1 MNRLP
6 ILHRDQAEFKALMQ
20 EASNE
25 YNIGE
30 AMIEKDYWVTWCINY
45 LFGHSPW
52 RDRLGFK
59 GGTCMAKAYDVISRF
74 SEDVD
79 ILLDWRLLGYR
90 AKEPM
95 EPTSNRK
102 RDLMKKDMNERTV
115 MYLAEDMLP
124 VMQRDVLEMLGPEF
138 RVYIAENDPMSIQFE
153 YPKVFSPDPNILSTV
168 KLEIGPMSQ
177 WSQLTPQPI
186 TSMIDKAIP
195 GVNIFT
201 PIPVLSVSPERTFW
215 DKVSILQN
223 VSHWRDKN
231 PTREIKDRYSRHY
244 YDVYRIL
251 NSPYRDACLANTDLF
266 FEAMDF
272 SARFYPV
279 TTFDYKEIDFSN
291 LQLEIPQ
298 SLLPALKLDYERMK
312 GMLFGDKPSF
322 DTIYQSILAFKEEL
336 RATVQHDKGSQTHT
350 VPLDSRIADASQRS
364 VSKAVP
370 FPKAPSMTD
379 KDLDL

>member
-1 MNRLP
+1 MNSLP
-6 ILHRDQAEFKALMQ
+6 TLHQNQAEFEIALHKTAKVYGIV
-20 EASNE
+20 EP
-25 YNIGE
+25 
-30 AMIEKDYWVTWCINY
+30 MIEKDYWVTWCINY

-52 RDRLGFK
+52 RDHLGFK

-74 SEDVD
+74 SEDID

-90 AKEPM
+90 TKEPM
-95 EPTSNRK
+95 EPESNRK
-102 RDLMKKDMNERTV
+102 RDLVKKDMNERTV
-115 MYLAEDMLP
+115 KYLANGMLP
-124 VMQRDVLEMLGPEF
+124 VMQKDILKMLGPQF
-138 RVYIAENDPMSIQFE
+138 HVYIAENDPMSIQFE
-153 YPKVFSPDPNILSTV
+153 YPRVFSPDPNILSTV

-177 WSQLTPQPI
+177 WSQLAPRPI

-215 DKVSILQN
+215 DKVCILQN

-231 PTREIKDRYSRHY
+231 PTREIKNRYSRHY

-251 NSPYRDACLANTDLF
+251 NSPYRKACMANADLF

-279 TTFDYKEIDFSN
+279 TTFDYKEVDFSN

-298 SLLPALKLDYERMK
+298 SLLPAIELDYERMK

-322 DTIYQSILAFKEEL
+322 DTIYQTILAFKEEL
-336 RATVQHDKGSQTHT
+336 RATAQYGKGSQTHT
-350 VPLDSRIADASQRS
+350 APLDSWIAGASQRS
-364 VSKAVP
+364 KTKAKFNPGPISKTE
-370 FPKAPSMTD
+370 KELE
-379 KDLDL
+379 K

>member
-1 MNRLP
+1 MSNLP
-6 ILHRDQAEFKALMQ
+6 ILHRDHAEFENALHKAAKVYGIV
-20 EASNE
+20 EP
-25 YNIGE
+25 
-30 AMIEKDYWVTWCINY
+30 MIEKDYWVTWCINY

-115 MYLAEDMLP
+115 KYLAEDMLP
-124 VMQRDVLEMLGPEF
+124 VMQRDILEMLGPEF
-138 RVYIAENDPMSIQFE
+138 RVYIAESDPMSIQFE
-153 YPKVFSPDPNILSTV
+153 FPRVFSPDPNILSTV

-195 GVNIFT
+195 GANIFT
-201 PIPVLSVSPERTFW
+201 PLSVLSVSPERTFW

-251 NSPYRDACLANTDLF
+251 NSPYRDACLANADLF
-266 FEAMDF
+266 FEAMEF

-279 TTFDYKEIDFSN
+279 TTFDYKEVDFSN

-298 SLLPALKLDYERMK
+298 TLLPSLELDYERMK

-322 DTIYQSILAFKEEL
+322 DTIYQSILAFEEEL
-336 RATVQHDKGSQTHT
+336 RITARPGKDSQTHT
-350 VPLDSRIADASQRS
+350 APLDSRIADARQRS
-364 VSKAVP
+364 GSMVAPFSKG
-370 FPKAPSMTD
+370 PSMIGE
-379 KDLDL
+379 DLHL

>member
-1 MNRLP
+1 MNKLP
-6 ILHRDQAEFKALMQ
+6 SIHLNQVEFKTLMQ
-20 EASNE
+20 EASNK

-52 RDRLGFK
+52 RDHLGFK

-74 SEDVD
+74 SEDID

-90 AKEPM
+90 TKEPM
-95 EPTSNRK
+95 EPESNRK
-102 RDLMKKDMNERTV
+102 RDLMKKGMNERTV
-115 MYLAEDMLP
+115 KYLADGILP
-124 VMQRDVLEMLGPEF
+124 VMQKDILEMLGPQF
-138 RVYIAENDPMSIQFE
+138 HVYIAENDPMSIQFE
-153 YPKVFSPDPNILSTV
+153 YPRVFSPDPNILSTV

-177 WSQLTPQPI
+177 WSQLAPRPI

-201 PIPVLSVSPERTFW
+201 PIHVLSVSPERTFW

-223 VSHWRDKN
+223 ISHWRDKN

-251 NSPYRDACLANTDLF
+251 NSPYRKACLANADLF

-279 TTFDYKEIDFSN
+279 TTFDYKEVDFSN

-298 SLLPALKLDYERMK
+298 SLLPALELDYERMK
-312 GMLFGDKPSF
+312 GMLYGDKPSF
-322 DTIYQSILAFKEEL
+322 DTIYQTILTFKEEL
-336 RATVQHDKGSQTHT
+336 RATAQHGKDSQTHT
-350 VPLDSRIADASQRS
+350 APLDSRIAGANQRS
-364 VSKAVP
+364 KTKTKFNPGPISKTE
-370 FPKAPSMTD
+370 KELE
-379 KDLDL
+379 K

>member
-1 MNRLP
+1 MSSLP
-6 ILHRDQAEFKALMQ
+6 ILHQNQSEFKALIQ

-30 AMIEKDYWVTWCINY
+30 AMTEKDYWVTWCIDY
-45 LFGHSPW
+45 LFGRSPW

-59 GGTCMAKAYDVISRF
+59 GGTCMAKAYDVINRF

-95 EPTSNRK
+95 EPISNTK

-115 MYLAEDMLP
+115 KYLADDMLP
-124 VMQRDVLEMLGPEF
+124 VLQRDVLEKLGPEF

-153 YPKVFSPDPNILSTV
+153 YPKAFLPDPNILSTV

-231 PTREIKDRYSRHY
+231 PTRAIKDRYSRHY

-251 NSPYRDACLANTDLF
+251 NSPYRDACLANADLF
-266 FEAMDF
+266 FEVMDF

-279 TTFDYKEIDFSN
+279 TTFDYKKVDFSN

-298 SLLPALKLDYERMK
+298 SLLPALELDYERMK

-322 DTIYQSILAFKEEL
+322 GTIYQAILDFKDEL
-336 RATVQHDKGSQTHT
+336 RERELYGKDTHSRNR
-350 VPLDSRIADASQRS
+350 PLNRQISDASQRS
-364 VSKAVP
+364 ATKAVL
-370 FPKAPSMTD
+370 FTNSPSRPG
-379 KDLDL
+379 KELDL